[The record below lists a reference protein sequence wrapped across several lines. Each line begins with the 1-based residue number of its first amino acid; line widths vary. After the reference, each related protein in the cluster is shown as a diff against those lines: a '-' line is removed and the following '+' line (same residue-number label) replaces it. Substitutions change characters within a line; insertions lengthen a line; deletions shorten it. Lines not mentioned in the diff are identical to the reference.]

1 MASGKELKAIIT
13 IAGTIDPSLGRAI
26 AGATKSMGGLGT
38 AMKVAG
44 TVVGIGAAAVGAAT
58 TAVVAFGKSAVT
70 AGMSF
75 DSAMSEVAATMGTT
89 KDQISGLTEFAMEMG
104 EATIFSA
111 TECAEALNYM
121 ALAGYDAQTSMAMLP
136 NVLNLAAAGSMD
148 LARASDMV
156 TDTQTAFGLSIE
168 RTSLMVDEMAK
179 AASTGNTSVEQLGDA
194 FLEVGGLVQELNGG
208 FVDLGNGADAFVDGT
223 QEIEIA
229 LTAMANAGIKGSE
242 AGTHMRN
249 MLLKLSSPTKEG
261 IEQFEALGVSVFDTE
276 GRMRSLGDIFGDL
289 NTAMGELTQEQKI
302 KAVTDLFN
310 ARDIASAEA
319 LLNAVGQDWDKIGA
333 SILEAKIP
341 LDEVQSSIEK
351 TSVDFSKYT
360 GDAQINVRDL
370 AADIRQDLTT
380 AGMSAQEAA
389 RDIAQAYDMNFLDA
403 TRAVN
408 SVVDALHEAEGAA
421 AKMAEAKTDNLAGDI
436 SKFNSALEISQ
447 IIVSNRLSPSLR
459 EFVQFGTKG
468 LKSVTEAF
476 RTGGLSGAMDEL
488 GNVITQGLAK
498 LSASAPQ
505 AVEAGMK
512 LLLAITKGVLQNMPQ
527 LIQTGVQIMQMLVQ
541 GAVQAAPELLSAL
554 ATAITET
561 ITTLFGEQ
569 AGEMAGGLFESLGSA
584 FEQFLPPLQQ
594 MFEALMQ
601 MIPPI
606 LEALQPIGELVITVI
621 QLVLDAIGQVLQAL
635 APLVQ
640 YLAGEFKTS
649 IEQIT
654 PLVSGVVT
662 AITPILQQII
672 TGILPPLLSLLQ
684 ALMPI
689 LQLIF
694 SILGP
699 ILEIIIQLVSM
710 AMPIISTWIQT
721 IITLLTGLIQFLSGV
736 LVSAVQGVVT
746 SILQVITPIMEY
758 LQNLIDFVV
767 NVFTGQWGAAWEN
780 VKNLF
785 AKAFQA
791 LAGIA
796 KAAMNAA
803 ITVINAAIDGLNSI
817 SVDIPVGI
825 PLVGG
830 THFGPL
836 NIPKIPMLAHGG
848 FTQGAS
854 IAGEAGQEAVISF
867 DPSVRQQNLSYWA
880 QAGKLLGVNAKA
892 VDTVAANAKSGGN
905 KNGNFITFSP
915 NITIQGNADYDSVLQ
930 ALRDSEEEFMDMFN
944 EFLKRRESVSYG

>member
-289 NTAMGELTQEQKI
+289 STSMGELTQEQKI
-302 KAVTDLFN
+302 QAISDLFN

-319 LLNAVGQDWDKIGA
+319 LLNAVSQDWDKIGA

-488 GNVITQGLAK
+488 GNVITEGLAK
-498 LSASAPQ
+498 LSQAAPQ
-505 AVEAGMK
+505 LVKAGGEFLK
-512 LLLAITKGVLQNMPQ
+512 AIIQGVLQNMPQ
-527 LIQTGVQIMQMLVQ
+527 MLQTGVQIMQMLVQ
-541 GAVQAAPELLSAL
+541 GAIEATPELMSMW
-554 ATAITET
+554 ATAMVESITM
-561 ITTLFGEQ
+561 LFGEQ

-584 FEQFLPPLQQ
+584 FEQFLTPLQQ
-594 MFEALMQ
+594 MFEALTQ

-640 YLAGEFKTS
+640 FLAGEFKTS

-736 LVSAVQGVVT
+736 LVSAVQAVVE
-746 SILQVITPIMEY
+746 SILTVITPIMEY

-780 VKNLF
+780 VKNMF

-796 KAAMNAA
+796 KSAFNAV
-803 ITVINAAIDGLNSI
+803 IKVINAAIDGLNSI
-817 SVDIPVGI
+817 SVDIPVGV

-830 THFGPL
+830 THFSL
-836 NIPKIPMLAHGG
+836 SIAKIPELAHGG
-848 FTQGAS
+848 FTQGVS

-892 VDTVAANAKSGGN
+892 VDTVAANAKSGGS

>member
-58 TAVVAFGKSAVT
+58 TAMVAFGKSSVE
-70 AGMSF
+70 AGMNF
-75 DSAMSEVAATMGTT
+75 DSSMSQVAATMGTT
-89 KDQISGLTEFAMEMG
+89 VDQIGELRDFAMEMG
-104 EATIFSA
+104 RTTAFSA
-111 TECAEALNYM
+111 TECADALNYM
-121 ALAGYDAQTSMAMLP
+121 ALAGYDAETSMAMLP
-136 NVLNLAAAGSMD
+136 NVLSLAAAGNMD

-168 RTSLMVDEMAK
+168 RTSLMVDEMAM

-194 FLEVGGLVQELNGG
+194 FLVVGGLVQELNGG
-208 FVDLGNGADAFVDGT
+208 FVDLGEGADAFVDGT
-223 QEIEIA
+223 QEMEIA

-249 MLLKLSSPTKEG
+249 MLLKLTSPTKDG

-276 GRMRSLGDIFGDL
+276 GKMRSLGDIFGDL
-289 NTAMGELTQEQKI
+289 STSMGELTQEQKI
-302 KAVTDLFN
+302 QAISDLFN

-319 LLNAVGQDWDKIGA
+319 LLNAVSQDWDKIGS

-341 LDEVQSSIEK
+341 LDEVQEAIQKSG
-351 TSVDFSKYT
+351 VDLSKSLS
-360 GDAQINVRDL
+360 DADINVKDL
-370 AADIRQDLTT
+370 AADIRTDLVTENMNVAQT
-380 AGMSAQEAA
+380 AADIANGFDISFGEALTMVTSVNDALQQAKGSAQ
-389 RDIAQAYDMNFLDA
+389 Q
-403 TRAVN
+403 
-408 SVVDALHEAEGAA
+408 
-421 AKMAEAKTDNLAGDI
+421 MADTQLDNLAGDI
-436 SKFNSALEISQ
+436 TIFKSALEGAQ
-447 IIVSNRLSPSLR
+447 IVLSDQLSPQLR

-468 LKSVTEAF
+468 ISRLADAF
-476 RTGGLSGAMDEL
+476 QKGGLSGAMDEL
-488 GNVITQGLAK
+488 GNVITEGLAK
-498 LSASAPQ
+498 LSQAAPQ
-505 AVEAGMK
+505 LVKAGGEFLK
-512 LLLAITKGVLQNMPQ
+512 AIIQGVLQNMPQ
-527 LIQTGVQIMQMLVQ
+527 MLQTGVQIMQMLVQ
-541 GAVQAAPELLSAL
+541 GAIEATPELMSMW
-554 ATAITET
+554 ATAMVESITM
-561 ITTLFGEQ
+561 LFGEQ
-569 AGEMAGGLFESLGSA
+569 AGEMAGGLFDAFGSA
-584 FEQFLPPLQQ
+584 FDQFLPPLQE
-594 MFEALMQ
+594 MFSALME

-606 LEALQPIGELVITVI
+606 LEALQPIGELVITVV
-621 QLVLDAIGQVLQAL
+621 QLVIDAIGQVLQAL
-635 APLVQ
+635 SPLVQ
-640 YLAGEFKTS
+640 YLAGELSTT
-649 IEQIT
+649 IQQIA
-654 PLVSGVVT
+654 PLVSGVIT

-689 LQLIF
+689 LQLMF

-699 ILEIIIQLVSM
+699 ILQIIIQLVSI

-721 IITLLTGLIQFLSGV
+721 IITLLTGLIQFLSGT
-736 LVSAVQGVVT
+736 LVSAVQTVVET
-746 SILQVITPIMEY
+746 VLTVITPIMEY

-780 VKNLF
+780 VKNMF

-796 KAAMNAA
+796 KAAFNAV
-803 ITVINAAIDGLNSI
+803 IKIINAAIDGLNSI

-830 THFGPL
+830 THFSL
-836 NIPKIPMLAHGG
+836 SIAKIPELAHGG
-848 FTQGAS
+848 FTQGVS

-892 VDTVAANAKSGGN
+892 VDTVAANAKSGGS

>member
-58 TAVVAFGKSAVT
+58 TAMVAFGKSSVE
-70 AGMSF
+70 AGMNF
-75 DSAMSEVAATMGTT
+75 DSSMSQVAATMGTT
-89 KDQISGLTEFAMEMG
+89 VDQIGELRDFAMEMG
-104 EATIFSA
+104 RTTAFSA
-111 TECAEALNYM
+111 TECADALNYM
-121 ALAGYDAQTSMAMLP
+121 ALAGYDAETSMAMLP
-136 NVLNLAAAGSMD
+136 NVLNLAAAGNMD

-208 FVDLGNGADAFVDGT
+208 FVDLGDGADAFVDGT
-223 QEIEIA
+223 QEMEIA

-249 MLLKLSSPTKEG
+249 MLLKLTSPTKEG
-261 IEQFEALGVSVFDTE
+261 IEQFEALGVSVFDAE
-276 GRMRSLGDIFGDL
+276 GKMRSLGDIFGDL
-289 NTAMGELTQEQKI
+289 STSMGELTQEQKI
-302 KAVTDLFN
+302 QAISDLFN

-319 LLNAVGQDWDKIGA
+319 LLNAVSQDWNKIGS
-333 SILEAKIP
+333 SILEAKMP
-341 LDEVQSSIEK
+341 LDEVQEAIQKSG
-351 TSVDFSKYT
+351 VDLSKSLT
-360 GDAQINVRDL
+360 DADINVKDL
-370 AADIRQDLTT
+370 AADIRTDLVTENMNVAQT
-380 AGMSAQEAA
+380 AA
-389 RDIAQAYDMNFLDA
+389 DIANGFDISFSEALTM
-403 TRAVN
+403 VN
-408 SVVDALHEAEGAA
+408 SVNDALQQTKGAA
-421 AKMAEAKTDNLAGDI
+421 QQMADTQLDNLAGDI
-436 SKFNSALEISQ
+436 TIFKSALEGAQ
-447 IIVSNRLSPSLR
+447 IVLSDQLSPQLR
-459 EFVQFGTKG
+459 EFVQFGTNG
-468 LKSVTEAF
+468 ISRLADAF
-476 RTGGLSGAMDEL
+476 QKGGLSGAMSEL
-488 GNVITQGLAK
+488 GNVISEGLAK
-498 LSASAPQ
+498 LSQSAPQ
-505 AVEAGMK
+505 LVKAGAEFLK
-512 LLLAITKGVLQNMPQ
+512 AIIQGVLQNMPQ
-527 LIQTGVQIMQMLVQ
+527 MLQTGVQIMQMLIQ
-541 GAVQAAPELLSAL
+541 GAVQAAPELMQSL
-554 ATAITET
+554 AQAITES

-569 AGEMAGGLFESLGSA
+569 AGEMAGGLFDALGSA
-584 FEQFLPPLQQ
+584 FDQFLPPLQE
-594 MFEALMQ
+594 MFSALME

-606 LEALQPIGELVITVI
+606 LEELQPIGELVITVV
-621 QLVLDAIGQVLQAL
+621 QLVIDAIGQVLQAL

-640 YLAGEFKTS
+640 YLSGEFTT
-649 IEQIT
+649 IIQQMV

-736 LVSAVQGVVT
+736 LVSAVQSVVET
-746 SILQVITPIMEY
+746 VLTVITPIMEY

-780 VKNLF
+780 VKNMF

-796 KAAMNAA
+796 KSAFNAV
-803 ITVINAAIDGLNSI
+803 IKVINAAIDGLNSI
-817 SVDIPVGI
+817 SVDIPVGV

-830 THFGPL
+830 THFSL
-836 NIPKIPMLAHGG
+836 SIAKIPELAHGG
-848 FTQGAS
+848 FTQGVS

-892 VDTVAANAKSGGN
+892 VDTVAANAKSGGS

>member
-26 AGATKSMGGLGT
+26 AGATKSMGGLGA

-58 TAVVAFGKSAVT
+58 TAMVAFGKSSVE
-70 AGMSF
+70 AGMNF
-75 DSAMSEVAATMGTT
+75 DSSMSQVAATMGTT
-89 KDQISGLTEFAMEMG
+89 VDQIGELRDFAMEMG
-104 EATIFSA
+104 RTTAFSA
-111 TECAEALNYM
+111 TECADALNYM
-121 ALAGYDAQTSMAMLP
+121 ALAGYDAETSMAMLP
-136 NVLNLAAAGSMD
+136 NVLSLAAAGSMD

-194 FLEVGGLVQELNGG
+194 FLVVGGLVQELNGG
-208 FVDLGNGADAFVDGT
+208 FVDLGEGADAFVDGT
-223 QEIEIA
+223 QEMEIA

-249 MLLKLSSPTKEG
+249 MLLKLTSPTKDG

-276 GRMRSLGDIFGDL
+276 GKMRSLGDIFGDL
-289 NTAMGELTQEQKI
+289 STSMGELTQEQKI
-302 KAVTDLFN
+302 QAISDLFN

-319 LLNAVGQDWDKIGA
+319 LLNAVSQDWDKIGS

-341 LDEVQSSIEK
+341 LDEVQEAIQKSG
-351 TSVDFSKYT
+351 VDLSKSLS
-360 GDAQINVRDL
+360 DADINVKDL
-370 AADIRQDLTT
+370 AADIRTDLVTENMNVAQT
-380 AGMSAQEAA
+380 AADIANGFDISFGEALTMVTSVNDALQQAKGSAQ
-389 RDIAQAYDMNFLDA
+389 Q
-403 TRAVN
+403 
-408 SVVDALHEAEGAA
+408 
-421 AKMAEAKTDNLAGDI
+421 MADTQLDNLAGDI
-436 SKFNSALEISQ
+436 TIFKSALEGAQ
-447 IIVSNRLSPSLR
+447 IVLSDQLSPQLR

-468 LKSVTEAF
+468 ISRLADAF
-476 RTGGLSGAMDEL
+476 QKGGLSGAMDEL
-488 GNVITQGLAK
+488 GNVITEGLAK
-498 LSASAPQ
+498 LSQAAPQ
-505 AVEAGMK
+505 LVKAGGEFLK
-512 LLLAITKGVLQNMPQ
+512 AIIQGVLQNMPQ
-527 LIQTGVQIMQMLVQ
+527 MLQTGVQIMQMLVQ
-541 GAVQAAPELLSAL
+541 GAIEATPELMSMW
-554 ATAITET
+554 ATAMVESITM
-561 ITTLFGEQ
+561 LFGEQ
-569 AGEMAGGLFESLGSA
+569 AGEMAGGLFDAFGSA
-584 FEQFLPPLQQ
+584 FDQFLPPLQE
-594 MFEALMQ
+594 MFSALME

-606 LEALQPIGELVITVI
+606 LEALQPIGELVITVV
-621 QLVLDAIGQVLQAL
+621 QLVIDAIGQVLQAL
-635 APLVQ
+635 SPLVQ
-640 YLAGEFKTS
+640 YLAGELSTT
-649 IEQIT
+649 IQQIA
-654 PLVSGVVT
+654 PLVSGVIT

-689 LQLIF
+689 LQLMF

-699 ILEIIIQLVSM
+699 ILQIIIQLVSI

-721 IITLLTGLIQFLSGV
+721 IITLLTGLIQFLSGT
-736 LVSAVQGVVT
+736 LVSAVQTVVET
-746 SILQVITPIMEY
+746 VLTVITPIMEY

-780 VKNLF
+780 VKNMF

-796 KAAMNAA
+796 KAAFNAV
-803 ITVINAAIDGLNSI
+803 IKIINAAIDGLNSI

-830 THFGPL
+830 THFSL
-836 NIPKIPMLAHGG
+836 SIAKIPELAHGG
-848 FTQGAS
+848 FTQGVS

-892 VDTVAANAKSGGN
+892 VDTVAANAKSGGS